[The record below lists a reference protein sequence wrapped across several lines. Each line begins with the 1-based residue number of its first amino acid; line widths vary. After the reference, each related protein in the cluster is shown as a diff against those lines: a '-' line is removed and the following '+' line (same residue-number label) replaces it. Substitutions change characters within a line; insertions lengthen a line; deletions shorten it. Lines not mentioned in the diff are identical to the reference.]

1 MIRLGIANQ
10 ETWGFFNEIFESLR
24 KEYDVD
30 VFARREWKLPVFH
43 SRINQAL
50 FRYDLQKYLS
60 NHDVVFFEWASDLLA
75 AASQMPKACGVV
87 ARLHRYEMYQWVD
100 KIRWQN
106 VDKIIL
112 VSHAKKQEFIR
123 KFPDQVDKIVVN
135 GPSTSLEKFT
145 PVSKSFNGDI
155 GILCHLTPRKRV
167 YDLIL
172 TFSELLQL
180 DNRLH
185 LHIAGGPDPAF
196 GDYYFALQQI
206 VTDLDLSDKVTFY
219 GNVTETWDWYHKI
232 DIFISNSY
240 SEGLQVA
247 PMEAM
252 ASGCYCLSHRWFGAN
267 ELMPSENLY
276 YTNEELKDK
285 VLRYCEL
292 PDEEKNEQ
300 RKLMRKHAQENFD
313 INQTIRKIHQVIDE
327 VAESKTWANN

>member
-1 MIRLGIANQ
+1 MYFLISSSQCKPLLVPLFWRIR
-10 ETWGFFNEIFESLR
+10 
-24 KEYDVD
+24 
-30 VFARREWKLPVFH
+30 P
-43 SRINQAL
+43 
-50 FRYDLQKYLS
+50 
-60 NHDVVFFEWASDLLA
+60 
-75 AASQMPKACGVV
+75 
-87 ARLHRYEMYQWVD
+87 
-100 KIRWQN
+100 
-106 VDKIIL
+106 II
-112 VSHAKKQEFIR
+112 
-123 KFPDQVDKIVVN
+123 
-135 GPSTSLEKFT
+135 
-145 PVSKSFNGDI
+145 
-155 GILCHLTPRKRV
+155 
-167 YDLIL
+167 
-172 TFSELLQL
+172 
-180 DNRLH
+180 
-185 LHIAGGPDPAF
+185 

-252 ASGCYCLSHRWFGAN
+252 ASGCYCLSHRWFGAD

-276 YTNEELKDK
+276 YTNKELKDK

-300 RKLMRKHAQENFD
+300 KKLMRNHAQENFD